1 MKILALI
8 GSPRK
13 KSNTDLL
20 TDEVLKGAGSKGHQ
34 SEKIYLYPYGLSPC
48 IDCRKCKQGEFV
60 CVLKDDMQELYEKID
75 QADLLIFGTPNY
87 WFGPTAKMKSFID
100 RLRPYI
106 ASGKLKGKKAVV
118 VIPAAD
124 GPEACGP
131 MVEMFQKSFDYLGVQ
146 FAGKMLVTAY
156 EKAEILKNEH
166 ELKKAYDL
174 GASL

>member
-13 KSNTDLL
+13 KSNTDILV
-20 TDEVLKGAGSKGHQ
+20 DEVLKGVESKGHQ
-34 SEKIYLYPYGLSPC
+34 SEKVYLYPYEIAPC
-48 IDCRKCKQGEFV
+48 IDCRKCKQDEFV
-60 CVLKDDMQELYEKID
+60 CVLKDGMQELYPKID

-87 WFGPTAKMKSFID
+87 WYGPTAKMKQFID

-106 ASGKLKGKKAVV
+106 ASGKLKGKKALV

-131 MVEMFQKSFDYLGVQ
+131 MVEMFRKSFDYLGVQ
-146 FAGKMLVTAY
+146 FAGKILVTAY
-156 EKAEILKNEH
+156 EKAEIRENEK
-166 ELKKAYDL
+166 ELKRAFNL